1 MRSWKKI
8 IRRRLF
14 SAVIKPLTT
23 YHEVQLQT
31 IRHHSGVNI
40 CPSRRSLLQCRV
52 SKPRRNHVVRILR
65 IFLACAHVE
74 FPICGKTTKITY
86 TGEQRLN
93 KQMSIVD
100 TFLQQSTLTPY
111 SQTSKSEDI
120 ASAKHLK
127 TFIPCML
134 VWFKQRSLFRSDTD
148 IISGRSKEIDLLPQ
162 TQEFMILYRYLI
174 LYSD

>member
-1 MRSWKKI
+1 MHEKLEKNNPI
-8 IRRRLF
+8 RLF

-31 IRHHSGVNI
+31 IKDRHKQLGTI
-40 CPSRRSLLQCRV
+40 V
-52 SKPRRNHVVRILR
+52 SCQQTTSQS
-65 IFLACAHVE
+65 IFLAFAHVE
-74 FPICGKTTKITY
+74 FPICGKITKITY

-93 KQMSIVD
+93 KQISIVD

-134 VWFKQRSLFRSDTD
+134 VWFKQRSLFRSETD
-148 IISGRSKEIDLLPQ
+148 IISRRSKEIDLLPQ